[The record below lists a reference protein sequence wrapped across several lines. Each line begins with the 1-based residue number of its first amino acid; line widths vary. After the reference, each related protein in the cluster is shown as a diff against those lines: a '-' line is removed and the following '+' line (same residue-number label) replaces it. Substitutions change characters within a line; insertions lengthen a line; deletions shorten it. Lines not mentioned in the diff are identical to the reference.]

1 MALESV
7 LALLRESPLLIS
19 PDGLGRWLAGVP
31 DRTVPA
37 GLVAAGAG
45 LAALGLSLLATAVAR
60 GRRARH
66 ALRSGRSAVVADAGV
81 IASALSRRA
90 RLSAGLA
97 AGQVTTTVG
106 QRAVRVLVRPTSG
119 AAVDRNAIA
128 AAVDDELATYS
139 LNRRL
144 TPIIHISTEG
154 APGQ

>member
-1 MALESV
+1 L
-7 LALLRESPLLIS
+7 
-19 PDGLGRWLAGVP
+19 
-31 DRTVPA
+31 
-37 GLVAAGAG
+37 
-45 LAALGLSLLATAVAR
+45 
-60 GRRARH
+60 H
-66 ALRSGRSAVVADAGV
+66 SGRSAVVADAGV

-106 QRAVRVLVRPTSG
+106 KRAVRVLVRPTSG
-119 AAVDRNAIA
+119 VAVDRNAIV

-144 TPIIHISTEG
+144 TPTIHISTEG